1 MKKYQLLWILLV
13 CMFWM
18 PSVAQE
24 AVDGT
29 QLKVLAERFAQ
40 VQTIES
46 QFVQENHMALLT
58 DPVRSKGKFYFQKNP
73 SNLHWQYTEPFE
85 NGMVFQDGKVF
96 RLTSNGKTPVKG
108 TVARTVIAQMMTW
121 LTMDVEHL
129 SKHYRIVRQK
139 DCLLFIPRQQQM
151 GDSVKILLWLK
162 EEGEL
167 PSIEKLELQEPTGD
181 KTVLTFM
188 HTRLNKPLPQGVF

>member
-1 MKKYQLLWILLV
+1 MKKYQILGVLLV
-13 CMFWM
+13 GILWK
-18 PSVAQE
+18 PSFAQE
-24 AVDGT
+24 PVDGA

-46 QFVQENHMALLT
+46 QFMQENYMALLT
-58 DPVRSKGKFYFQKNP
+58 DPMQSKGKFYFQKNP

-121 LTMDVEHL
+121 LAMDVEHL
-129 SKHYRIVRQK
+129 SKHYRILRQK
-139 DCLLFIPRQQQM
+139 DCLFFIPRQQQM
-151 GDSVKILLWLK
+151 GDSMKIVLWLQ
-162 EEGEL
+162 EGDL
-167 PSIEKLELQEPTGD
+167 PSIKKLELQEPTGD

-188 HTRLNKPLPQGVF
+188 HTQLNKPLPQGVF